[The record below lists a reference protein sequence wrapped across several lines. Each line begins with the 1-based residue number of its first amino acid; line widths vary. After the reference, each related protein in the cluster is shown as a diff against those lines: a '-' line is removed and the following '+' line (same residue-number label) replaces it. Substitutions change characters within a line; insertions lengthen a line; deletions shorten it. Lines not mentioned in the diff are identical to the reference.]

1 MISLTSA
8 PTLKPLPTSPRSS
21 QAPPPEPLLTSL
33 PFYGR
38 ALSEYVSGF
47 ALDLTSLRRC
57 AVLDVGSGASSFAVE
72 ASRREI
78 EVAAVDPLYGCSV
91 ETLATHVQLD
101 YARVSVDSCRRL
113 KGEKLLEQEE
123 IEQHRRA
130 AAQRFLSDYES
141 GFLHNRYL
149 GGALPSLPFLDRS
162 FDLVL
167 CGHVLLGAY
176 ARFDDS
182 QVITACRELLRVSA
196 GVVRIGPFEKVPTT
210 RRDALLA
217 RLQAEGIA
225 PQIASCVD
233 AHGRTVPQ
241 GLLILRRATR

>member
-8 PTLKPLPTSPRSS
+8 PAPTTLPPSPRSS
-21 QAPPPEPLLTSL
+21 QPPPSESLLTSL

-38 ALSEYVSGF
+38 ALSEYVTGF
-47 ALDLTSLRRC
+47 ALDLASLRRC

-113 KGEKLLEQEE
+113 KGERLSEQEE
-123 IEQHRRA
+123 IEQNRRA
-130 AAQRFLSDYES
+130 AAQRFLADYES

-149 GGALPSLPFLDRS
+149 GGTLPSLPFLDRS

-167 CGHVLLGAY
+167 CGHVLFGAY
-176 ARFDDS
+176 ARFDDT
-182 QVITACRELLRVSA
+182 QVIEACRELLRVSA
-196 GVVRIGPFEKVPTT
+196 GDVRISPLEKVPAP

-217 RLQAEGIA
+217 RLQEEGIA
-225 PQIASCVD
+225 PHLAPYTD
-233 AHGRTVPQ
+233 AQGRTVPQ
-241 GLLILRRATR
+241 GLLILRRAVR